1 MISNEVQYKA
11 TVAHLRQFE
20 QALANLAAD
29 SPRGKR
35 TKLQRLETDAFAAQA
50 DDLRAEIAEYQQLRS
65 GRVST
70 LEAATLGDLA
80 SVLIRARIARGMT
93 QGQLAE
99 ALGVAEQQIQR
110 YEASGYRSAS
120 LARICDIAEAL
131 HIDIAQ
137 VAHLRH
143 PNAA

>member
-11 TVAHLRQFE
+11 TMAHLRQFE
-20 QALANLAAD
+20 HALANLAAT

-35 TKLQRLETDAFAAQA
+35 TKLQRLEIDAVAAQA

-70 LEAATLGDLA
+70 LEGATLGDLA

-99 ALGVAEQQIQR
+99 TLGVAEQQIQR
-110 YEASGYRSAS
+110 YEASSYRSAS
-120 LARICDIAEAL
+120 LARICDVAKAL
-131 HIDIAQ
+131 HIDVAQ
-137 VAHLRH
+137 VAHLRD